1 MIGYSWALKNGW
13 KLRLALILWNSGFS
27 GLVFVCRVKTNEA
40 RGFVSRFPVFW
51 TGADVFMAFYGHGD
65 AGAGG
70 HQAGSQGMLG
80 SQLPRNPGDKMRN
93 SSPAYLT
100 PPTSRLKHNFSCFQW
115 KCFCSSPAWQPPPWP
130 PPSSLRECPSWT
142 TASLSWCKTGCP
154 TLVLPRYVWGTAGT
168 TLKDYF

>member
-1 MIGYSWALKNGW
+1 M
-13 KLRLALILWNSGFS
+13 
-27 GLVFVCRVKTNEA
+27 CRVKTNEA

-100 PPTSRLKHNFSCFQW
+100 PPTSRLKHNFSCFQ
-115 KCFCSSPAWQPPPWP
+115 
-130 PPSSLRECPSWT
+130 
-142 TASLSWCKTGCP
+142 
-154 TLVLPRYVWGTAGT
+154 
-168 TLKDYF
+168 